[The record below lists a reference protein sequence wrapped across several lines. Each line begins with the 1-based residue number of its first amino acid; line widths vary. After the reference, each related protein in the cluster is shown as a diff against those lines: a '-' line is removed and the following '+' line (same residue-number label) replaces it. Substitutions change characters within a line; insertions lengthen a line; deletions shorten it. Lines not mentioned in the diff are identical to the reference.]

1 MNTIAIDTRTAP
13 ILKGNHIG
21 DPCVSCGKIDR
32 PTHERVTVIL
42 DGVEYERTVW
52 ERVVW
57 RNRKPGTVIARFVW
71 IGGAFYV
78 I

>member
-1 MNTIAIDTRTAP
+1 MSAIIIDSKTAT

-21 DPCVSCGKIDR
+21 DPRVSCKKIDS

-42 DGVEYERTVW
+42 DGIEYERTVW

-57 RNRKPGTVIARFVW
+57 RNRKPSTVVARFVW
-71 IGGAFYV
+71 INGIFYA